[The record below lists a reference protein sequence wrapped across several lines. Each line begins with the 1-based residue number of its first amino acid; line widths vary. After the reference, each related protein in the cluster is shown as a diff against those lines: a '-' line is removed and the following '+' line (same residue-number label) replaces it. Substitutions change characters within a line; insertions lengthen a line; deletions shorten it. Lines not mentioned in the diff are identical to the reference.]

1 MGLHKI
7 DSIGELQRMRIS
19 SKTHIANRLCF
30 EEEKFCQKINKT
42 GSWFIAVNGG
52 CLVGQIILQGHAEKK
67 NPAGF
72 G

>member
-42 GSWFIAVNGG
+42 GS
-52 CLVGQIILQGHAEKK
+52 
-67 NPAGF
+67 
-72 G
+72 